1 MSELFTSAEQMQKA
15 TNYNQWTFEQFEKYI
30 NGDVLEVGCGV
41 GSFTKLITEKSKFD
55 SLYCI
60 DISAP
65 AIDHISKKDFKGNL
79 RIECIDLIEVNGE
92 FDFILCMNVMEHVE
106 DDVNFFA
113 KLLSLLKPGGVLFH
127 LVPSH
132 NFLYSNFDKAAGHF
146 KRYTK
151 DKMNSLSLPVD
162 VNLKKQYYF
171 NPIGAVGYWV
181 VYKALKSGNINDT
194 EGEIG
199 MFDKYIV
206 PFSKKFLPV
215 SNPIGIS
222 LISIFKKQ

>member
-1 MSELFTSAEQMQKA
+1 MF
-15 TNYNQWTFEQFEKYI
+15 
-30 NGDVLEVGCGV
+30 
-41 GSFTKLITEKSKFD
+41 
-55 SLYCI
+55 
-60 DISAP
+60 
-65 AIDHISKKDFKGNL
+65 
-79 RIECIDLIEVNGE
+79 
-92 FDFILCMNVMEHVE
+92 
-106 DDVNFFA
+106 
-113 KLLSLLKPGGVLFH
+113 LKPGGVLFH

-162 VNLKKQYYF
+162 VNLIKQYYF